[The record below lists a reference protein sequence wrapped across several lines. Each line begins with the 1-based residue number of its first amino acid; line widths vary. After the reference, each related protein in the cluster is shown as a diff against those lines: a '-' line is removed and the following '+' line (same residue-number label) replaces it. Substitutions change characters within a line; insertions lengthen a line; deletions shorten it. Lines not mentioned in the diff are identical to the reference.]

1 MAIEAV
7 LAKAVLAEAAV
18 TIRATSS
25 SRISASTAI
34 TITVTV
40 HCAGRAPTENELVNV
55 AVIHTYFVNHV

>member
-7 LAKAVLAEAAV
+7 LAKAVLAEAV

>member
-7 LAKAVLAEAAV
+7 LAEAVLAEAV
-18 TIRATSS
+18 TIRATS
-25 SRISASTAI
+25 RISASRAI

-40 HCAGRAPTENELVNV
+40 HCAGWAPTENELVNV

>member
-7 LAKAVLAEAAV
+7 LAKAVLAEAV

-25 SRISASTAI
+25 SRISAST

>member
-7 LAKAVLAEAAV
+7 
-18 TIRATSS
+18 TS

-34 TITVTV
+34 TITAVTL
-40 HCAGRAPTENELVNV
+40 HCGAGRAPTENELINV